1 MALLALFLSSGSLLV
16 IQSIM
21 TGLQGS
27 MIKKYKN
34 IYGDLYL
41 EISKDTKPADL
52 AKVKEK
58 LRQSD
63 LVFVPETEIELL
75 AKHKG
80 QVTPVVLHGVDY
92 QQQVPDLLKDLDRG
106 DIILGVDLASK
117 LKASVYDSISFYS
130 PRYTNDLF
138 GEVPR
143 FVSGKVSDLLYTGF
157 FEIDV
162 VNAWVRKSL
171 VSNLTRNNRVNLIR
185 IYNSK
190 MSKPDLE
197 ELVQGEPV
205 RVRSWDDD
213 NRELLWAF
221 KLETTV
227 MVSLF
232 ICMSG
237 LVALTIVSGVLIFFS
252 KIKFDLVSFWIL
264 GYSKDKIKKLMIR
277 FFNLG
282 SLLTCILGVLFGTGL
297 LLFLKYFSPDIMPEV
312 FMERSLPVDFNWK
325 YYILALIIPYS
336 ISSFFCIIS
345 LKSIFNDHSNFVS
358 NLRKMGS

>member
-1 MALLALFLSSGSLLV
+1 MNGNSFYRYFFKYIFLSKTRQRLILMALLALFLSSGSLLV

-117 LKASVYDSISFYS
+117 LKA
-130 PRYTNDLF
+130 
-138 GEVPR
+138 
-143 FVSGKVSDLLYTGF
+143 
-157 FEIDV
+157 
-162 VNAWVRKSL
+162 
-171 VSNLTRNNRVNLIR
+171 
-185 IYNSK
+185 
-190 MSKPDLE
+190 
-197 ELVQGEPV
+197 
-205 RVRSWDDD
+205 
-213 NRELLWAF
+213 
-221 KLETTV
+221 
-227 MVSLF
+227 
-232 ICMSG
+232 
-237 LVALTIVSGVLIFFS
+237 
-252 KIKFDLVSFWIL
+252 
-264 GYSKDKIKKLMIR
+264 
-277 FFNLG
+277 
-282 SLLTCILGVLFGTGL
+282 
-297 LLFLKYFSPDIMPEV
+297 
-312 FMERSLPVDFNWK
+312 
-325 YYILALIIPYS
+325 
-336 ISSFFCIIS
+336 
-345 LKSIFNDHSNFVS
+345 
-358 NLRKMGS
+358 